1 MNLFVQCRKEAQ
13 TISEENEEQQQR
25 KDVSPV
31 QNKDTKEN
39 DEVSPRVNTN
49 ENETPSKNTT
59 MGTATGFLS
68 SYNPMA
74 LVEAQVLLEQ
84 TKERARLE
92 IQDLKDEINSVC
104 VLLPSFSILF
114 FSV

>member
-1 MNLFVQCRKEAQ
+1 V
-13 TISEENEEQQQR
+13 TTSENEIPP
-25 KDVSPV
+25 KI
-31 QNKDTKEN
+31 
-39 DEVSPRVNTN
+39 
-49 ENETPSKNTT
+49 TT
-59 MGTATGFLS
+59 TTTTTTTAFLS

-104 VLLPSFSILF
+104 LVSSFPTLF
-114 FSV
+114 FLLDFF